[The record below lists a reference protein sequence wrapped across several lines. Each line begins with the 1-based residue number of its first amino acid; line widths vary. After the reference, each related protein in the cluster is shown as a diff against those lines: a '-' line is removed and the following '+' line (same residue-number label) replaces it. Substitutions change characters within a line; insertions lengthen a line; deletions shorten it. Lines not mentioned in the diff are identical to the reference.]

1 MQEVEEDGVR
11 FRLCQSQRHPDTV
24 YTISDW
30 GTAESMVT
38 CKMSFYGNL
47 CKHEVKALLMD
58 GFTQTDIVISLGRKF
73 GSAVGGALIS
83 SSHPQ
88 HQFDLNTVTAE
99 EQLTTEPDFH
109 FPFSFEGDSFYMSH
123 LLIGCKKA
131 VEDVLNMRA
140 QIQNGTWTHVDLS
153 SKSWHERMHED
164 YRKRPSNQT
173 RPVAER
179 DCAVPFQRTVQA
191 PSVALDNVFDAEAL
205 QFVLGGRPDTSKRK
219 KKRKVL
225 FAPVRE

>member
-11 FRLCQSQRHPDTV
+11 FRLCQSQRNPNTV

-30 GTAESMVT
+30 GTAESKCT

-47 CKHEVKALLMD
+47 CKHEVRALLMD
-58 GFTQTDIVISLGRKF
+58 GFTQTDIVTSLGRKF

-109 FPFSFEGDSFYMSH
+109 FPFSMSADTMTDSDSVHAGTSVSVDDVLREITNCSTAVEGDSFYMSH

-153 SKSWHERMHED
+153 SKVPHPLATSGDTNASTELMRKKSWHERMHED
-164 YRKRPSNQT
+164 YRK
-173 RPVAER
+173 
-179 DCAVPFQRTVQA
+179 
-191 PSVALDNVFDAEAL
+191 
-205 QFVLGGRPDTSKRK
+205 
-219 KKRKVL
+219 
-225 FAPVRE
+225 